1 MQDERDPAREMQ
13 KYRIKWI
20 KYSMNWRKVFVSKF
34 LAVVIT
40 KCYQR
45 MCVWPSVCERVLLFS
60 SRFPCTIL
68 CLSVLVNAA
77 VCAQCFGQ

>member
-1 MQDERDPAREMQ
+1 
-13 KYRIKWI
+13 
-20 KYSMNWRKVFVSKF
+20 MNWRKVFVSKF

-45 MCVWPSVCERVLLFS
+45 MCVQPSVCERVLLFS

-68 CLSVLVNAA
+68 CLSVVVNAA